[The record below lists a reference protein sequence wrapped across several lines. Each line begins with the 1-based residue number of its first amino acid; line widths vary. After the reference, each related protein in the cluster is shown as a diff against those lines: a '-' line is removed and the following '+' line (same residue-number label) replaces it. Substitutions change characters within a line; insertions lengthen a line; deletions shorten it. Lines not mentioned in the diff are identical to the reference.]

1 MGCVYSH
8 PGQNRG
14 GNKQRSQPSDQHY
27 HRSSKKPPQQPFPS
41 NGKSRTTSIQS
52 EPKPSVQP
60 PSKAAENSGFEEP
73 QFRRG
78 NFDRNSVLRKSQKRS
93 RKNSCASLNNSK
105 ALSGGVANNESVISQ
120 DQSVTNIQVNN
131 EVTIGSKPTALDKQR
146 KISNTFSSS
155 SPMVPTNNENPK
167 LDSSSTFLND
177 KQSSMMY
184 DAFEKATDKNS
195 HNFSTFGKAPERKE
209 STSTTTTTT
218 VSAIVNEENRK
229 YSAKLNESS
238 QFVSSFLNE
247 SNNADMTKI
256 SQDTTKSHHQQH
268 HRKESIEEIMDSRKL
283 SAIEE
288 MWKSSSNN
296 HRRTSL
302 VENEQRKIS
311 SASANVAA
319 LLGKLSTPEDIIR
332 IDTKT
337 TFQPSEASEPLD
349 SSSSNI
355 RRPSSN
361 GFSPTDLVERTTR
374 DKTSPPRKS
383 SSSQETRSTSRSRRS
398 PAKEDCN
405 PSSSSTTTEDL
416 AEEDCGRLI

>member
-1 MGCVYSH
+1 
-8 PGQNRG
+8 
-14 GNKQRSQPSDQHY
+14 
-27 HRSSKKPPQQPFPS
+27 
-41 NGKSRTTSIQS
+41 
-52 EPKPSVQP
+52 
-60 PSKAAENSGFEEP
+60 
-73 QFRRG
+73 
-78 NFDRNSVLRKSQKRS
+78 
-93 RKNSCASLNNSK
+93 
-105 ALSGGVANNESVISQ
+105 
-120 DQSVTNIQVNN
+120 
-131 EVTIGSKPTALDKQR
+131 
-146 KISNTFSSS
+146 
-155 SPMVPTNNENPK
+155 
-167 LDSSSTFLND
+167 
-177 KQSSMMY
+177 
-184 DAFEKATDKNS
+184 
-195 HNFSTFGKAPERKE
+195 
-209 STSTTTTTT
+209 
-218 VSAIVNEENRK
+218 
-229 YSAKLNESS
+229 
-238 QFVSSFLNE
+238 
-247 SNNADMTKI
+247 
-256 SQDTTKSHHQQH
+256 
-268 HRKESIEEIMDSRKL
+268 MDSRKL

>member
-1 MGCVYSH
+1 M
-8 PGQNRG
+8 
-14 GNKQRSQPSDQHY
+14 
-27 HRSSKKPPQQPFPS
+27 
-41 NGKSRTTSIQS
+41 
-52 EPKPSVQP
+52 
-60 PSKAAENSGFEEP
+60 
-73 QFRRG
+73 
-78 NFDRNSVLRKSQKRS
+78 
-93 RKNSCASLNNSK
+93 
-105 ALSGGVANNESVISQ
+105 
-120 DQSVTNIQVNN
+120 
-131 EVTIGSKPTALDKQR
+131 
-146 KISNTFSSS
+146 NT
-155 SPMVPTNNENPK
+155 E
-167 LDSSSTFLND
+167 
-177 KQSSMMY
+177 
-184 DAFEKATDKNS
+184 
-195 HNFSTFGKAPERKE
+195 
-209 STSTTTTTT
+209 
-218 VSAIVNEENRK
+218 
-229 YSAKLNESS
+229 
-238 QFVSSFLNE
+238 
-247 SNNADMTKI
+247 
-256 SQDTTKSHHQQH
+256 H

-337 TFQPSEASEPLD
+337 TFQQPSEASLEVQPLD
-349 SSSSNI
+349 SNI

>member
-1 MGCVYSH
+1 
-8 PGQNRG
+8 
-14 GNKQRSQPSDQHY
+14 
-27 HRSSKKPPQQPFPS
+27 
-41 NGKSRTTSIQS
+41 
-52 EPKPSVQP
+52 
-60 PSKAAENSGFEEP
+60 
-73 QFRRG
+73 
-78 NFDRNSVLRKSQKRS
+78 
-93 RKNSCASLNNSK
+93 
-105 ALSGGVANNESVISQ
+105 
-120 DQSVTNIQVNN
+120 
-131 EVTIGSKPTALDKQR
+131 
-146 KISNTFSSS
+146 
-155 SPMVPTNNENPK
+155 
-167 LDSSSTFLND
+167 
-177 KQSSMMY
+177 
-184 DAFEKATDKNS
+184 
-195 HNFSTFGKAPERKE
+195 
-209 STSTTTTTT
+209 
-218 VSAIVNEENRK
+218 
-229 YSAKLNESS
+229 
-238 QFVSSFLNE
+238 
-247 SNNADMTKI
+247 
-256 SQDTTKSHHQQH
+256 
-268 HRKESIEEIMDSRKL
+268 MDSRKL

-337 TFQPSEASEPLD
+337 TFQQQPSEASLEVQPLD
-349 SSSSNI
+349 SNI

>member
-14 GNKQRSQPSDQHY
+14 GNKQRSHPPDQHY
-27 HRSSKKPPQQPFPS
+27 HRSSKKPPQQQQFPT

-60 PSKAAENSGFEEP
+60 SKPAENSGFEEP

-93 RKNSCASLNNSK
+93 RKNSSASLNNSK
-105 ALSGGVANNESVISQ
+105 ALSGGANNESVISH
-120 DQSVTNIQVNN
+120 DQSVTNKQVNN
-131 EVTIGSKPTALDKQR
+131 EVTIGSKPTIALDKQR
-146 KISNTFSSS
+146 KISNNLSS
-155 SPMVPTNNENPK
+155 SPMVPATNEKPK
-167 LDSSSTFLND
+167 LDSSTIFLND

-184 DAFEKATDKNS
+184 DAFETTDKSS

-209 STSTTTTTT
+209 STSTSTTSTT

-247 SNNADMTKI
+247 SNNADMIKI
-256 SQDTTKSHHQQH
+256 SQDTTKSHQQQN
-268 HRKESIEEIMDSRKL
+268 RKESFEEIMDSRKL

-337 TFQPSEASEPLD
+337 TFQQPSEASLEVQPLD
-349 SSSSNI
+349 SNI